1 MGDDANF
8 VHLMNHQLALW
19 ANQAPAPAPA
29 PSTAVG
35 GAEEEGVLRPQ
46 EVLAVYRLLGSE
58 PFPSNVW
65 GGGAPDNAP
74 GAGHGSLL
82 SGLGWARGLA
92 VLFWYCSCALA
103 SGPDGTPGMRAT
115 RSSAPLFP
123 APLQPLLQRSSVVL
137 SLGHDIDR
145 RASLL
150 FPLQAT

>member
-29 PSTAVG
+29 SAG
-35 GAEEEGVLRPQ
+35 GDGEEGVLMPQ

-58 PFPSNVW
+58 PFPSDLW
-65 GGGAPDNAP
+65 GAAPDNPP
-74 GAGHGSLL
+74 GAGNGSLL

-103 SGPDGTPGMRAT
+103 SGPDGTPGACH
-115 RSSAPLFP
+115 APLRPFP
-123 APLQPLLQRSSVVL
+123 APLQPLCS
-137 SLGHDIDR
+137 
-145 RASLL
+145 A
-150 FPLQAT
+150 PLPCCWGTI

>member
-29 PSTAVG
+29 SAG
-35 GAEEEGVLRPQ
+35 GDGEDGVLMPQ

-58 PFPSNVW
+58 PFPSDLW
-65 GGGAPDNAP
+65 GGGAPDNPP

-115 RSSAPLFP
+115 RRCAPSQHPYHPFCSAPLSFCW
-123 APLQPLLQRSSVVL
+123 
-137 SLGHDIDR
+137 GTI
-145 RASLL
+145 
-150 FPLQAT
+150 